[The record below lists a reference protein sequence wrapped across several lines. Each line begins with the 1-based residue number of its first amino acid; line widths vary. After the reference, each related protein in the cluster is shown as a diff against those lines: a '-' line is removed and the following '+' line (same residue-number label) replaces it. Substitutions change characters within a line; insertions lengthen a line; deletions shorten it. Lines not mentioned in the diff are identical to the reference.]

1 MNKNNE
7 NKNKNDKEGGVDLSK
22 LDEFEKKMYEELVE
36 GDKIN
41 VSFKDL
47 YGLEHVEEKI
57 YDNVILPEKR
67 PDLFDGIRQ
76 PIKGILLFGPPG
88 NGKTMIAKAIAHEC
102 NRKFFAIS
110 ASSLTGKWVGDNEK
124 SVRALFSVSDKFSPS
139 VIFLD
144 EIDSILS
151 KRSENENESSRKMKT
166 EFLVQMDGVQ
176 SSKSDGGRLII
187 AATNR
192 PGDLDDAL
200 LRRFPLRI
208 YVELPNEDTLRGLI
222 NGNLAKTKH
231 SLSDQEVNNI
241 SKYLVQNM
249 YSCSDTQNVIRQ
261 AAMLPLKDYSNAE
274 LLNINK
280 EDVRGINVADFQ
292 KAMKCI
298 RPSIDDS
305 LLAYY
310 DEFRKNFGC

>member
-1 MNKNNE
+1 
-7 NKNKNDKEGGVDLSK
+7 
-22 LDEFEKKMYEELVE
+22 
-36 GDKIN
+36 
-41 VSFKDL
+41 L
-47 YGLEHVEEKI
+47 YGLDHVEEKI

-124 SVRALFSVSDKFSPS
+124 SVRALFSISDKFSPS

-192 PGDLDDAL
+192 PSDLDDAL

-208 YVELPNEDTLRGLI
+208 
-222 NGNLAKTKH
+222 
-231 SLSDQEVNNI
+231 
-241 SKYLVQNM
+241 
-249 YSCSDTQNVIRQ
+249 
-261 AAMLPLKDYSNAE
+261 
-274 LLNINK
+274 
-280 EDVRGINVADFQ
+280 
-292 KAMKCI
+292 
-298 RPSIDDS
+298 
-305 LLAYY
+305 
-310 DEFRKNFGC
+310 

>member
-1 MNKNNE
+1 MNAKYNNASKLNKNDE
-7 NKNKNDKEGGVDLSK
+7 NKNKNEGVDLSK

-47 YGLEHVEEKI
+47 YGLDHVEEKI

-231 SLSDQEVNNI
+231 TVSEQEVNNI
-241 SKYLVQNM
+241 AKYLVQNM
-249 YSCSDTQNVIRQ
+249 
-261 AAMLPLKDYSNAE
+261 
-274 LLNINK
+274 
-280 EDVRGINVADFQ
+280 
-292 KAMKCI
+292 
-298 RPSIDDS
+298 
-305 LLAYY
+305 
-310 DEFRKNFGC
+310 